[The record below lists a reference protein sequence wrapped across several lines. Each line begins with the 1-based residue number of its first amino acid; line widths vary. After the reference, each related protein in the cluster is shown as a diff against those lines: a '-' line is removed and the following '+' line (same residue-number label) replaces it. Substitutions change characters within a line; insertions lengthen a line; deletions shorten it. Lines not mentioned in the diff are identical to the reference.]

1 MNIALHH
8 ASKPKDYYG
17 LRLAAMLIVL
27 MLILSSSSY
36 YLFQNYFSNTFLTYA
51 LSGKKVYFLHSDTLK
66 NMYEKNGM
74 DYDGYQKRLKHF
86 KQLCLEDTYEAVNV
100 SSDGIDTLPKH
111 AILVALDMMS
121 LSHDEVEDLDKFVSG
136 GGRLLFNFTSGFL
149 DASLHYRANNL
160 VKRVTTL
167 TLDKN
172 INTIKQNQ
180 KDGGY
185 MATKLLSPL
194 SKYLP
199 AGKSMEFIVYDP
211 LPIFNT
217 KLEAESYMTT
227 WGLDNYIKINK
238 SKSLTKEQS
247 GLIWKGAKSLGKWV
261 YFSFPSYVF
270 VDNDAVAYAKIFK
283 GILDYLD
290 KDMTAIMY
298 PYIDAKNVMF
308 ISEDTEYKFT
318 NLENFYKVSLK
329 NKFPVTAFCV
339 ANLAQKYPELM
350 KKVITSPYMEIG
362 SHSYTHKKIVG
373 ESDAVIKRETEGANK
388 LLHSLTGRDII
399 GFRPPRE
406 ELNKEMITDLQ
417 DSGTKYILSES
428 KSRLY
433 PFGYMNGKM
442 LMIPRHGTDD
452 YSYLIN
458 LDWNSSQILQQIKT
472 EANILADLNGMYT
485 LSTHTHLMSFS
496 TNINITDK
504 FMQYVNKQKRL
515 TAMNGAMIYKRVIL
529 RDKIHL
535 STKQTNKKFI
545 MTFSNDSNEK
555 VHDVHYEL
563 SVSPDIKLGR
573 VESEVIGVQTKLIK
587 NKSNT
592 YTLIIK
598 SMSPKSQMI
607 LFVNYEKNS

>member
-1 MNIALHH
+1 
-8 ASKPKDYYG
+8 
-17 LRLAAMLIVL
+17 
-27 MLILSSSSY
+27 
-36 YLFQNYFSNTFLTYA
+36 
-51 LSGKKVYFLHSDTLK
+51 
-66 NMYEKNGM
+66 
-74 DYDGYQKRLKHF
+74 
-86 KQLCLEDTYEAVNV
+86 
-100 SSDGIDTLPKH
+100 
-111 AILVALDMMS
+111 
-121 LSHDEVEDLDKFVSG
+121 
-136 GGRLLFNFTSGFL
+136 
-149 DASLHYRANNL
+149 
-160 VKRVTTL
+160 
-167 TLDKN
+167 
-172 INTIKQNQ
+172 
-180 KDGGY
+180 
-185 MATKLLSPL
+185 
-194 SKYLP
+194 
-199 AGKSMEFIVYDP
+199 
-211 LPIFNT
+211 
-217 KLEAESYMTT
+217 
-227 WGLDNYIKINK
+227 
-238 SKSLTKEQS
+238 
-247 GLIWKGAKSLGKWV
+247 
-261 YFSFPSYVF
+261 
-270 VDNDAVAYAKIFK
+270 
-283 GILDYLD
+283 
-290 KDMTAIMY
+290 
-298 PYIDAKNVMF
+298 
-308 ISEDTEYKFT
+308 
-318 NLENFYKVSLK
+318 
-329 NKFPVTAFCV
+329 
-339 ANLAQKYPELM
+339 
-350 KKVITSPYMEIG
+350 
-362 SHSYTHKKIVG
+362 
-373 ESDAVIKRETEGANK
+373 
-388 LLHSLTGRDII
+388 
-399 GFRPPRE
+399 
-406 ELNKEMITDLQ
+406 MITDLQ